1 MTLYITNL
9 KEYTRKTLEIINEF
23 SKVMD
28 MGPKYKN
35 HLYFY
40 TLAGIK
46 SKTNLRKWSQQ
57 MQTVTYRMDK
67 QQGPTA

>member
-9 KEYTRKTLEIINEF
+9 KEYTKNPLEIINEF

-28 MGPKYKN
+28 MGPKHKN

-40 TLAGIK
+40 TLAMIK
-46 SKTNLRKWSQQ
+46 
-57 MQTVTYRMDK
+57 
-67 QQGPTA
+67 

>member
-9 KEYTRKTLEIINEF
+9 KEYTKKTLEIINEF

-40 TLAGIK
+40 TLAVIK
-46 SKTNLRKWSQQ
+46 SKTNLRK
-57 MQTVTYRMDK
+57 
-67 QQGPTA
+67 

>member
-1 MTLYITNL
+1 MILYRENPKVSTPKL
-9 KEYTRKTLEIINEF
+9 LEIINEF

-46 SKTNLRKWSQQ
+46 SKTNLRK
-57 MQTVTYRMDK
+57 
-67 QQGPTA
+67 